1 HTRFSR
7 DWSSDVCSSDLE
19 RRPGPGRRG
28 RRGAPPSPLRGRHAQ
43 GAGCPALGPSA
54 HLRPGISGPRRHGG
68 AGRRRDR
75 HRRRRGGRDRRFGP
89 ELDLR
94 PARRA
99 DGPFRRPPH
108 HARRR
113 LRRDLAPART
123 FGRGRLARALIAATL
138 FVCAAGIEE
147 TGSLAPMAELSLI
160 GLLTAFAAGVVSFL
174 SPCVLPLVPGYV
186 SFVAGRSLEDLSG
199 GDAPRLQAAT
209 LAATFVLGFTVVFVA
224 LGASATA
231 LGNLLLSY
239 RYELGIVAGVIVILF
254 GLHLLGLT
262 PLGLMNRE
270 ARFYVEPGGGRV
282 ANAFVLGL
290 AFAFGWTPCI
300 GPVLGA
306 ILTLSAS
313 TADVAKGSLLLTV
326 YSLGLGLPFLLAA
339 LFTGT
344 LLARL
349 KALGRAGRNLQRA
362 AGALLVVMGLLMV
375 TGRLEV
381 VAYWLLETFPALAS
395 IG

>member
-1 HTRFSR
+1 
-7 DWSSDVCSSDLE
+7 
-19 RRPGPGRRG
+19 
-28 RRGAPPSPLRGRHAQ
+28 
-43 GAGCPALGPSA
+43 
-54 HLRPGISGPRRHGG
+54 
-68 AGRRRDR
+68 
-75 HRRRRGGRDRRFGP
+75 
-89 ELDLR
+89 
-94 PARRA
+94 
-99 DGPFRRPPH
+99 
-108 HARRR
+108 
-113 LRRDLAPART
+113 
-123 FGRGRLARALIAATL
+123 
-138 FVCAAGIEE
+138 
-147 TGSLAPMAELSLI
+147 MAELSLI

-186 SFVAGRSLEDLSG
+186 SFVAGSSLEDLRAG
-199 GDAPRLQAAT
+199 AAPRLQTLT
-209 LAATFVLGFTVVFVA
+209 LAASFVLGFTVVFVA

-231 LGNLLLSY
+231 LGSLLLSY
-239 RYELGIVAGVIVILF
+239 KLQLGMIAGVVVMLF

-262 PLGLMNRE
+262 PWRLMNRE
-270 ARFYVEPGGGRV
+270 ARFHIETSGGR
-282 ANAFVLGL
+282 AAGAFLLGL

-349 KALGRAGRNLQRA
+349 KALGRVGRTLQRA
-362 AGALLVVMGLLMV
+362 AGTLLVAMGVLMI
-375 TGRLEV
+375 TGQLEV